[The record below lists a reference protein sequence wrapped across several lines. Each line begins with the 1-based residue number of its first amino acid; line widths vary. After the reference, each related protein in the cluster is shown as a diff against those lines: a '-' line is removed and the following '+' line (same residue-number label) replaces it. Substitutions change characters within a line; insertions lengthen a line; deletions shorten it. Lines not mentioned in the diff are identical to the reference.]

1 MRFAVRC
8 IRGFVLALAA
18 AALLHA
24 GALPGQEPTGGPDDT
39 ITLNFVNADIHAV
52 VKAVAEMTG
61 RNFIIDPRVQGTV
74 TIIAPKPVPRNL
86 VFPIL
91 LSALRVQG
99 FAAVGGDLGYINVV
113 PEADAKFYA
122 SAPARARADQIVT
135 EVFRLQ
141 FESAAQLIAT
151 LRPLISPNNV
161 INAFPASNT
170 IVVTDYASN
179 LARVRKVIAT
189 VDQPQPAQVMT
200 IGLRHAAAIDVGQAV
215 QRLMPELAQPT
226 GPGAAPRM
234 VLTVDAR
241 TNSLLVR
248 AEHPALAKR
257 VQQLADSLD
266 LPGAAGGNIHVVY
279 LKNAQADR
287 LAEVLRGILTG
298 QPVARPAAAALP
310 ATVPP
315 GGAPPP
321 PPPPAT
327 QPVAA
332 AAAGTGGTGGA
343 ALGAL
348 ANASIQAHAE
358 TNSLVIIAPD
368 AVYRS
373 LRGVIEQLD
382 ARRAQVYVEALIVEV
397 LSTKAAEFGIQW
409 QWLNNPSPTGTSGFG
424 IQNFNATTG
433 SNIGQVARE
442 PTALGQGLSLGV
454 IRGTITLGGVEIL
467 NIAALIRALE
477 QDNTANILS
486 TPTLLTL
493 DNEEAR
499 IQVGQ
504 NIPIVTGSFSTLSGA
519 GGAVVNPF
527 QTFERRD
534 IGVTLKVRPQIAEGG
549 TIKLAIYQ
557 EVSSIFNATNPT
569 GIILNKR
576 SLESSVLVDDGQIIV
591 LGGLISDD
599 VQTGKQAVPV
609 LGDIPGLGYL
619 FRYDNRRREKINLMI
634 FLRPVV
640 LRDVPTAASLTGNRY
655 DVIRGIQGSVQAT
668 EHPPLPS
675 MPGPTLPDELPPLV
689 PGQPLQPQ
697 RARIPTPPAPA
708 PVGSAPRP
716 EQPAVNRPTAPPPFD
731 EVPPP

>member
-1 MRFAVRC
+1 MRFDARLL
-8 IRGFVLALAA
+8 RGTAAALAA
-18 AALLHA
+18 AGLLAASGLHA
-24 GALPGQEPTGGPDDT
+24 QEPAGGPDDT
-39 ITLNFVNADIHAV
+39 ITLNFANADIHAV

-61 RNFIIDPRVQGTV
+61 RNFLIDPRVQGTV
-74 TIIAPKPVPRNL
+74 NIIAPKPVPRNL

-99 FAAVGGDLGYINVV
+99 FAAVGGELGYINIV

-122 SAPARARADQIVT
+122 SAAARARSDQIVT

-141 FESAAQLIAT
+141 FESAQQLVAT

-170 IVVTDYASN
+170 IVITDYGSN
-179 LARVRKVIAT
+179 IARVRKVISN
-189 VDQPQPAQVMT
+189 VDQPQPAQVMS
-200 IGLRHAAAIDVGQAV
+200 IKLRYAAAIDVGQAV

-226 GPGAAPRM
+226 GPGAAPR
-234 VLTVDAR
+234 VALSVDGR

-248 AEHPALAKR
+248 ADHPAVAKR
-257 VQQLADSLD
+257 IQELADNLD
-266 LPGAAGGNIHVVY
+266 LPGAAGGNIYVVY

-287 LAEVLRGILTG
+287 LAEALRAIVTG
-298 QPVARPAAAALP
+298 QPAARAPAAAPTAG
-310 ATVPP
+310 PP
-315 GGAPPP
+315 GAPPP
-321 PPPPAT
+321 PAAQPVSA
-327 QPVAA
+327 PVAA
-332 AAAGTGGTGGA
+332 GGVGA
-343 ALGAL
+343 SAIGAL
-348 ANASIQAHAE
+348 ANASIQAHPE

-382 ARRAQVYVEALIVEV
+382 VRRAQVYVEALIVEV
-397 LSTKAAEFGIQW
+397 ATTKAAEFGIQW
-409 QWLNNPSPTGTSGFG
+409 QVLNNPSPTGTSGFG
-424 IQNFNATTG
+424 IQNFSSTAG
-433 SNIGQVARE
+433 SNIGQAARD
-442 PTALGQGLSLGV
+442 PSTLGQGLSLGL
-454 IRGTITLGGVEIL
+454 IRGTITLAGVEIL
-467 NIAALIRALE
+467 NIAALVRALE

-493 DNEEAR
+493 DNEEAK

-534 IGVTLKVRPQIAEGG
+534 IGVTLRVRPQIAEGG

-557 EVSSIFNATNPT
+557 EVSSIFNAVNPT

-576 SLESSVLVDDGQIIV
+576 SLESQVLVDDGQIIV

-599 VQTGKQAVPV
+599 VQTGTQSVPG
-609 LGDIPGLGYL
+609 LGEIPVLGYL
-619 FRYDNRRREKINLMI
+619 FRYDTRKREKVNLMI

-640 LRDVPTAASLTGNRY
+640 LRDAPADASLTGNRY
-655 DVIRGIQGSVQAT
+655 DIIRGIQGAVQT
-668 EHPPLPS
+668 PDRPPLPS
-675 MPGPTLPDELPPLV
+675 MPAPKLPAELPPLM
-689 PGQPLQPQ
+689 PGQPALPLRAPQ
-697 RARIPTPPAPA
+697 APSVQAPSAQTPSVQTPSVQTPSVQT
-708 PVGSAPRP
+708 PSV
-716 EQPAVNRPTAPPPFD
+716 QTPFD
-731 EVPPP
+731 QHPPQ